1 MVNSAILSAN
11 PTFRIYFKT
20 TDENSAGEHNFIFI
34 LAAKLNDLAD
44 PNQKGGVS

>member
-1 MVNSAILSAN
+1 MVNAAILSAD
-11 PTFRIYFKT
+11 PTFRIYFNT
-20 TDENSAGEHNFIFI
+20 SDDNSACEQNFTFI